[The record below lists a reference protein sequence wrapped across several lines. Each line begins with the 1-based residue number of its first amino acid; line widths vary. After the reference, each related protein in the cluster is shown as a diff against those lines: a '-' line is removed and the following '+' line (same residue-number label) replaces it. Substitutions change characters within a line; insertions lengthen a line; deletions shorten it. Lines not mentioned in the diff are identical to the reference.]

1 MNMKP
6 RFEKIDEQSLAT
18 TGMSTQG
25 TLQKYDKELKPSTH
39 NTNKRNDA
47 ASLNAVSNGELQY
60 RIPAS
65 ICITTRKEKRNI

>member
-1 MNMKP
+1 MKP
-6 RFEKIDEQSLAT
+6 RFEKIDEQSAT

-47 ASLNAVSNGELQY
+47 APLNAVYNGELQY

-65 ICITTRKEKRNI
+65 ITKRKGKRNI